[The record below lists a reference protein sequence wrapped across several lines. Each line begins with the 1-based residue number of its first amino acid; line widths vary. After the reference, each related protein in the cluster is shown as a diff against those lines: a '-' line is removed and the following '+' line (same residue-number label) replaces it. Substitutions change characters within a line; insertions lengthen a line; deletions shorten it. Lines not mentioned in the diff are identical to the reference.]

1 MSGGRRKGGKRADQK
16 GSWAASAEASSAT
29 QVREDDLE
37 PGYSGVD
44 GELQLFVGGDIW
56 EVEGMRP
63 SLEYTKTPGILADA
77 LGCQWCHFA
86 RHWTPG
92 EVQLGRE
99 IHGFEKNN
107 LVPAKG
113 KMLESRRPVEKIL
126 LKPRQDVPAV

>member
-1 MSGGRRKGGKRADQK
+1 MGSRRDETEFGTHED
-16 GSWAASAEASSAT
+16 SW
-29 QVREDDLE
+29 D
-37 PGYSGVD
+37 
-44 GELQLFVGGDIW
+44 
-56 EVEGMRP
+56 
-63 SLEYTKTPGILADA
+63 LADA
-77 LGCQWCHFA
+77 LGCQRCHLA

-92 EVQLGRE
+92 EVQLGRK